1 MSKMFTRFLAVAAL
15 VCTAGVAS
23 ATQFPNATC
32 VDSVTIQQI
41 QDVTAL
47 CHPAVGDTVRG
58 VSGIIVGFDPIATGF
73 DAYIQDPAGGPF
85 SGIDF
90 FTHSFNTKAAPY
102 NFAIG
107 DRIVVEFAAT
117 AEFQNASE
125 VLAANNNFGAPNFVV
140 RKVSSGNALPPFFV
154 GTTTQ
159 LNELPTN
166 TFFEQYEGCLVK
178 INGPLT
184 VARTSLTGG
193 LGTNNSFLLVSA
205 SAPSDSV
212 FIDGNKLTTFAPPP
226 VGTSIAS
233 VQGIGN
239 QATRGYRIMLR
250 DGNDIVLNTPPN
262 LTDAYPLTDNTI
274 LVQFDRNV
282 TNASAT
288 NTANYSL
295 ASFGSVNAAVMSGQS
310 AAVLTINNGLA
321 HGDLETVTANGI
333 VGLAAGQ
340 TMTTPQ
346 SRTFFNGVL
355 TAEEVQRAN
364 PDSLSGTTPPCLDRS
379 RMAGGG
385 GQISQGNVGTRATM
399 AGISGARY
407 GSVYYMMDAGNPN
420 RGGVAAF
427 APPAVLTTGH
437 TYRLVGQVQ
446 EFFGETEFS
455 NIIDAADQGAAT
467 VPAPKLISVIQAAR
481 DTCDFSNVL
490 SDGEDFEGRLVT
502 LGVVKVVQRFIP
514 APTNGFHVCDQSY
527 PDTIFVENF
536 NGVLGTNPATPPP
549 AYAPAVGHVI
559 QLTGVVHYSGGSFR
573 IIPRALS
580 DIVDLGLAGVGGPGS
595 HLSFS
600 VAPNPARHA
609 TFTFSLPKDAD
620 VDIGIFDVA
629 GRQVASVYKGALP
642 AGSYQREWSGQTT
655 DGTIASAGVYFARM
669 KAAGVEQSLR
679 TVFLGR

>member
-15 VCTAGVAS
+15 LCVAGVAS

-32 VDSVTIQQI
+32 PDSVTIQQI
-41 QDVTAL
+41 QDVTHL
-47 CHPAVGDTVRG
+47 CHPAIGDTVAG
-58 VSGIIVGFDPIATGF
+58 VSGIITGFDPIATGF

-90 FTHSFNTKAAPY
+90 FTHSFNTKVAPY

-125 VLAANNNFGAPNFVV
+125 VLATNNNFGAPNFIV
-140 RKVSSGNALPPFFV
+140 RKVSSGNALPPFFT

-159 LNELPTN
+159 LNELNTN

-193 LGTNNSFLLVSA
+193 LGQTNAFLVVSA
-205 SAPSDSV
+205 GAPSDSV
-212 FIDGNKLTTFAPPP
+212 YIDGTKLTTFAPPP
-226 VGTSIAS
+226 VGTNIFS

-262 LTDAYPLTDNTI
+262 LTDAYPLTDNTV

-282 TNASAT
+282 TTASAT

-295 ASFGSVNAAVMSGQS
+295 ASFGSVNSAVMQGQS
-310 AAVLTINNGLA
+310 AAVLTINNGLL

-346 SRTFFNGVL
+346 SRTFVNGVL
-355 TAEEVQRAN
+355 TAAEIQQAN
-364 PDSLSGTTPPCLDRS
+364 SDSLAATNPPCLDRS
-379 RMAGGG
+379 RFAGGG

-399 AGISGARY
+399 AATSAARY
-407 GSVYYMMDAGNPN
+407 GSIYYMMDPGNVT

-427 APPAVLTTGH
+427 APPAVLTIGH
-437 TYRLVGQVQ
+437 KWRLVGQVQ

-455 NIIDAADQGAAT
+455 NIIVADDQGAAA
-467 VPAPKLISVIQAAR
+467 VPTPKLVSVIQAAR
-481 DTCDFSNVL
+481 DTCDYTNTL
-490 SDGEDFEGRLVT
+490 KDGEDYEGRLVT
-502 LGVVKVVQRFIP
+502 LGAVRVVQRFIP
-514 APTNGFHVCDQSY
+514 PPTNGFHVADQSY

-536 NGVLGTNPATPPP
+536 NGVLTPLV
-549 AYAPAVGHVI
+549 APTLGHNI

-573 IIPRALS
+573 IIPRGYS
-580 DIVDLGLAGVGGPGS
+580 DIVDLGVAGVTPANGR
-595 HLSFS
+595 LSFS

-609 TFTFSLPKDAD
+609 LFSFNLPQDAD

-629 GRQVASVYKGALP
+629 GRQVASIASGRLP
-642 AGSYQREWSGQTT
+642 AGSYQRQWSGEMS
-655 DGTIASAGVYFARM
+655 DGRTASAGVYFARM
-669 KAAGVEQSLR
+669 KANGAETSLR
-679 TVFLGR
+679 TVFLGQ